1 MCLLSR
7 YLECCFENCL
17 SLPVKFSTHYLLWP
31 SLILEKMVCD
41 SLFFFFFKINEL
53 GGWCAL
59 YRKRK
64 SNVTV

>member
-1 MCLLSR
+1 MELDCFEVTFRGGAVCLLCR

-41 SLFFFFFKINEL
+41 SFFFFFKINEL
-53 GGWCAL
+53 GG
-59 YRKRK
+59 
-64 SNVTV
+64 